1 MAGSFED
8 FVGDPAGMITGVNN
22 EGFGGVKKMLFGD
35 PNALKEQYDKLIALS
50 QSGGENIKN
59 FLLGQQGKAQQYYA
73 PVQSMFK
80 RMYGDTGIAAPQIP
94 QAPGRTQAMYQ
105 GMK

>member
-8 FVGDPAGMITGVNN
+8 FVGDPAGMLTGVNN

-35 PNALKEQYDKLIALS
+35 PNALKEQYDRLIGQAK
-50 QSGGENIKN
+50 SGGEDIKN
-59 FLLGQQGKAQQYYA
+59 FLLGQQGKAQQYFA
-73 PVQSMFK
+73 PVQSMFD
-80 RMYGDTGIAAPQIP
+80 RMYGTAGISPPQLG
-94 QAPGRTQAMYQ
+94 AGPGRMESMYQ